1 MSSISDESYV
11 GIEQAVAPD
20 VDDEPAVALVADE
33 PFVADVPANDPL
45 ADEPVVAPFLVPA
58 EGVADEPDQGQELP
72 KKQKFRNLGAALD
85 ESNYKDLPSQRKR
98 TFKYSYAMKIMQISW
113 ETIPNDAS
121 LRQFCASNILKHIPG
136 PQGVAKRVQT
146 FLESFKLFFTNEMQ
160 DMIVRYTSD
169 CIQLVLKRFA
179 PVLQN
184 GKSLYFR
191 LVDHIDIKVFFG
203 ILYLRSAFHSNM
215 RNIRDLRF
223 HESAHDIFA
232 AAMSWNRFHFIC
244 KFITLMISQHATIDG
259 KMTNMHA

>member
-1 MSSISDESYV
+1 
-11 GIEQAVAPD
+11 
-20 VDDEPAVALVADE
+20 
-33 PFVADVPANDPL
+33 
-45 ADEPVVAPFLVPA
+45 
-58 EGVADEPDQGQELP
+58 
-72 KKQKFRNLGAALD
+72 
-85 ESNYKDLPSQRKR
+85 
-98 TFKYSYAMKIMQISW
+98 
-113 ETIPNDAS
+113 
-121 LRQFCASNILKHIPG
+121 
-136 PQGVAKRVQT
+136 
-146 FLESFKLFFTNEMQ
+146 
-160 DMIVRYTSD
+160 MIVRYTSD

-259 KMTNMHA
+259 KMTNMHAWENCSKKWICKMQNAGFPRHYLPLMKPCIHTVVQSASNSTTPTSFRRMDYYTSTYVICQPGTPSSHCHMLVNLRRLLEKQRSFMSPELTSILSI